1 MRVLATVGFSFAA
14 GLFLTL
20 LPWDGW
26 QLYAAGALAL
36 ASLLWALLGRG
47 TPHLRRVLLVLLP
60 LMVSLLYFSAYRA
73 LVRQPVQALC
83 GGEHDFSAA
92 VCDWPEATERGAK
105 VTIRLHGLLGAK
117 AVYYG
122 DDDLL
127 SLCPGDALSGTAW
140 WNDVAAI
147 GDGDLRQFSSRGV
160 YALLYDRD
168 TLTVQPA
175 PDMPLGYAPQYAAKA
190 LRDKLAQLWDDPSV
204 LGFLT
209 AELTGDKSLLPESDY
224 VAMQET
230 GLAHIFAVSGLHCA
244 FLVTLLSL
252 LIPPTHRRTLCA
264 VASAVLVFY
273 MLLTG
278 LSPSV
283 ARACVMQL
291 FLLSAPLFRRG
302 SDPLTSLAAA
312 LTVILLVNP
321 HAVGSVSL
329 QLSFAA
335 TLGMVLLSGRLYKS
349 FTGWYRGRNRA
360 VRAALS
366 FLTANLA
373 ATLGALVFTAP
384 LTAYYFNILSLVAP
398 LAGLLAVPA
407 AGYAFMSAFVSA
419 LLGLVW
425 TPLGHLAGYV
435 PLLLVKYILWVAH
448 LLLAVPY
455 HAVYFTNVYLRV
467 WLLYVYAAFLGCAVT
482 PDGKRK
488 YALASALTVLTL
500 AACLWL
506 NSRWQQYGAFRAAVL
521 DVGQGE
527 SVALCSGSE
536 AALVDCGSSNSYVDA
551 GSVAADALQSA
562 GIRRLSAVIVTH
574 YHADHT
580 NGLTEV
586 LTRLPVDTLYLPDIE
601 DEYGVRDRLVSLAA
615 HQGADVVF
623 VTEPTRIALGE
634 AVLTVYPP
642 LLTTGDLNEQ
652 GLTALATAGDFDL
665 LITGDMAGQT
675 EQLLAQTYPLPDV
688 EVLVVSHHGS
698 RYSSDESFLR
708 AITPDNAVISVGDN
722 RYGHPAEETLRR
734 LQAVGATVWRTDQQ
748 GSIRI
753 IIDRQGYALVDR

>member
-47 TPHLRRVLLVLLP
+47 MPHLRRVLLVLLP

-92 VCDWPEATERGAK
+92 VCDWPEATEHGAK

-127 SLCPGDALSGTAW
+127 SLRPGDVLSGTAW

-321 HAVGSVSL
+321 YAVGSVSL

-366 FLTANLA
+366 FLAANLA

-488 YALASALTVLTL
+488 YALASTLTVLTL

-562 GIRRLSAVIVTH
+562 GIRRLSSMIVTH

-586 LTRLPVDTLYLPDIE
+586 LTRLPVNTLYLPDIE

-634 AVLTVYPP
+634 AALTVYPP

-753 IIDRQGYALVDR
+753 IID

>member
-47 TPHLRRVLLVLLP
+47 TPHLSRVLLLLLP
-60 LMVSLLYFSAYRA
+60 LTFSLLYFTAYRA

-92 VCDWPEATERGAK
+92 VCDWPEATEHGAK
-105 VTIRLHGLLGAK
+105 VTIRLHGLPGAK

-127 SLCPGDALSGTAW
+127 SLRPGDALSGTAW

-252 LIPPTHRRTLCA
+252 LIPPTRRRTLCA

-321 HAVGSVSL
+321 YAVGSVSL

-366 FLTANLA
+366 FVAANLA

-425 TPLGHLAGYV
+425 TPLGHLAGYL
-435 PLLLVKYILWVAH
+435 PLLLVKYILWAAH
-448 LLLAVPY
+448 LLLAIPY

-675 EQLLAQTYPLPDV
+675 EQLLAQTYPLPDL

-708 AITPDNAVISVGDN
+708 AVTPDNAVISVGDN

-734 LQAVGATVWRTDQQ
+734 LQAVGAAVWRTDQQ

-753 IIDRQGYALVDR
+753 TVNGG

>member
-127 SLCPGDALSGTAW
+127 SLRPGDVLSGTAW

-321 HAVGSVSL
+321 YAVGSVSL

-349 FTGWYRGRNRA
+349 FTAWYRGRNRA

-366 FLTANLA
+366 FLAANLA

-586 LTRLPVDTLYLPDIE
+586 LTRLPVGTLYLPDIE
-601 DEYGVRDRLVSLAA
+601 DEYGVRDRLISLAA

-708 AITPDNAVISVGDN
+708 TITPDNAVISVGDN

-753 IIDRQGYALVDR
+753 IID

>member
-1 MRVLATVGFSFAA
+1 M
-14 GLFLTL
+14 
-20 LPWDGW
+20 
-26 QLYAAGALAL
+26 
-36 ASLLWALLGRG
+36 
-47 TPHLRRVLLVLLP
+47 
-60 LMVSLLYFSAYRA
+60 
-73 LVRQPVQALC
+73 
-83 GGEHDFSAA
+83 
-92 VCDWPEATERGAK
+92 
-105 VTIRLHGLLGAK
+105 
-117 AVYYG
+117 
-122 DDDLL
+122 
-127 SLCPGDALSGTAW
+127 
-140 WNDVAAI
+140 
-147 GDGDLRQFSSRGV
+147 
-160 YALLYDRD
+160 
-168 TLTVQPA
+168 
-175 PDMPLGYAPQYAAKA
+175 
-190 LRDKLAQLWDDPSV
+190 

-321 HAVGSVSL
+321 YAVGSVSL

-366 FLTANLA
+366 FLAANLA

-652 GLTALATAGDFDL
+652 GLAALATAGDFDL

-708 AITPDNAVISVGDN
+708 AVTPDNAVISVGDN

-734 LQAVGATVWRTDQQ
+734 LQAVGAAVWRTDRQ

-753 IIDRQGYALVDR
+753 TVNGG

>member
-92 VCDWPEATERGAK
+92 VCDWPEATEHGAK

-127 SLCPGDALSGTAW
+127 SLRPGDALSGTAW

-312 LTVILLVNP
+312 LTVILLANP
-321 HAVGSVSL
+321 YAVGSVSL

-335 TLGMVLLSGRLYKS
+335 TLGMVLLAGRLYKS

-366 FLTANLA
+366 FLAANLA

-586 LTRLPVDTLYLPDIE
+586 LTRLSVDTLYLPDIE

-753 IIDRQGYALVDR
+753 IID

>member
-127 SLCPGDALSGTAW
+127 SLRPGDALSGTAW

-321 HAVGSVSL
+321 YAVGSVSL

-360 VRAALS
+360 VRTALF
-366 FLTANLA
+366 FLAANLA

-467 WLLYVYAAFLGCAVT
+467 WLLYVYAAFLGCTVT

-753 IIDRQGYALVDR
+753 IID

>member
-14 GLFLTL
+14 GLFLPL

-127 SLCPGDALSGTAW
+127 SLRPGDALSGTAW

-312 LTVILLVNP
+312 LTAILLVNP
-321 HAVGSVSL
+321 YAVGSVSL

-360 VRAALS
+360 VRVAL
-366 FLTANLA
+366 FFPAANLA

-435 PLLLVKYILWVAH
+435 PLLLVKYILWAAH

-753 IIDRQGYALVDR
+753 IID

>member
-127 SLCPGDALSGTAW
+127 SLRPGDALSGTAW

-321 HAVGSVSL
+321 YAVGSVSL

-360 VRAALS
+360 VRAALF
-366 FLTANLA
+366 FLAANLA

-425 TPLGHLAGYV
+425 TPLGLLAGYV
-435 PLLLVKYILWVAH
+435 PLLLVKYILWAAH

-753 IIDRQGYALVDR
+753 TVNGG

>member
-60 LMVSLLYFSAYRA
+60 LTFSLLYFTAYRA

-83 GGEHDFSAA
+83 GGEHDFSAV

-105 VTIRLHGLLGAK
+105 VTIRLRGLPGAK

-122 DDDLL
+122 DEDLL
-127 SLCPGDALSGTAW
+127 SLRPGDALSGTAW

-147 GDGDLRQFSSRGV
+147 GDGDLRQFSSRSV
-160 YALLYDRD
+160 YALLYHRD

-175 PDMPLGYAPQYAAKA
+175 SDMPLGYAPQYAAKA
-190 LRDKLAQLWDDPSV
+190 LRDKLTQLWDDPSV

-252 LIPPTHRRTLCA
+252 LIPPTRRRALCA
-264 VASAVLVFY
+264 AASAVLLFY

-321 HAVGSVSL
+321 YAVGSVSL

-349 FTGWYRGRNRA
+349 FTAWYRGRNRA

-366 FLTANLA
+366 FLAANLA

-419 LLGLVW
+419 LLGFVW

-435 PLLLVKYILWVAH
+435 PLLLVKYILWAAH

-527 SVALCSGSE
+527 SVALSSGSE

-601 DEYGVRDRLVSLAA
+601 DEYGVRDRLVSLAEQ
-615 HQGADVVF
+615 QGVTVVF

-652 GLTALATAGDFDL
+652 GLTALASAGDFDL

-708 AITPDNAVISVGDN
+708 AVTPDNAVISVGDN

-734 LQAVGATVWRTDQQ
+734 LQAVGAAVWRTDQQ

-753 IIDRQGYALVDR
+753 TVNGG

>member
-127 SLCPGDALSGTAW
+127 SLRPGDALSGTAW

-321 HAVGSVSL
+321 YAVGSVSL

-335 TLGMVLLSGRLYKS
+335 TLGMVLLAGRLYKS

-366 FLTANLA
+366 FLAANLA

-467 WLLYVYAAFLGCAVT
+467 WLLYVYTAFLGCAVT

-586 LTRLPVDTLYLPDIE
+586 LTRLSVDTLYLPDIE

-634 AVLTVYPP
+634 AILTVYPP

-753 IIDRQGYALVDR
+753 IID

>member
-60 LMVSLLYFSAYRA
+60 PMVSLLYFSAYRA

-127 SLCPGDALSGTAW
+127 SLRPGDALSGTAW

-321 HAVGSVSL
+321 YAVGSVSL

-366 FLTANLA
+366 FLAANLA

-753 IIDRQGYALVDR
+753 IID

>member
-92 VCDWPEATERGAK
+92 VCDWPEATEHGAK

-127 SLCPGDALSGTAW
+127 SLRPGDALSGTAW

-175 PDMPLGYAPQYAAKA
+175 PDMPVGYAPQYAAKA

-321 HAVGSVSL
+321 YAVGSVSL

-349 FTGWYRGRNRA
+349 FTGRYRGRNRA

-366 FLTANLA
+366 FLAANLA

-384 LTAYYFNILSLVAP
+384 LTAYYFNLLSLVAP

-562 GIRRLSAVIVTH
+562 GIRRLSSVIVTH

-623 VTEPTRIALGE
+623 VTGPTRIALGE

-753 IIDRQGYALVDR
+753 IID

>member
-1 MRVLATVGFSFAA
+1 MRVLATIGFSFAA

-47 TPHLRRVLLVLLP
+47 TPHFRRVLLVLLP

-92 VCDWPEATERGAK
+92 VCDWPEATEHGAK

-127 SLCPGDALSGTAW
+127 SLRPGDALSGTAW

-321 HAVGSVSL
+321 YAVGSVSL

-366 FLTANLA
+366 FLAANLA

-748 GSIRI
+748 GSIRV
-753 IIDRQGYALVDR
+753 IID

>member
-127 SLCPGDALSGTAW
+127 SLRPGDALSGTAW

-321 HAVGSVSL
+321 YAVGSVSL

-360 VRAALS
+360 VRVAL
-366 FLTANLA
+366 FFPAANLA

-384 LTAYYFNILSLVAP
+384 LTAYYFNLLSLVAP

-562 GIRRLSAVIVTH
+562 GIRRLSAMIVTH

-623 VTEPTRIALGE
+623 VTGPTRIALGE

-734 LQAVGATVWRTDQQ
+734 LQAIGATVWRTDQQ

-753 IIDRQGYALVDR
+753 IID

>member
-1 MRVLATVGFSFAA
+1 MRILATIGFSFAA

-127 SLCPGDALSGTAW
+127 SLRPGDALSGTAW

-321 HAVGSVSL
+321 YAVGSVSL

-366 FLTANLA
+366 FLAANLA

-435 PLLLVKYILWVAH
+435 PLLLVKYILWAAH

-488 YALASALTVLTL
+488 YALASAMTVLTL

-536 AALVDCGSSNSYVDA
+536 AALVDCGSSNAYVDA

-562 GIRRLSAVIVTH
+562 GIRRLSSVIVTH

-642 LLTTGDLNEQ
+642 LLTIGDLNEQ

-753 IIDRQGYALVDR
+753 IID

>member
-1 MRVLATVGFSFAA
+1 MRVLATAGFSFAA

-127 SLCPGDALSGTAW
+127 SLRPGDALSGTAW

-321 HAVGSVSL
+321 YAVGSVSL

-366 FLTANLA
+366 FPAANLA

-506 NSRWQQYGAFRAAVL
+506 NSHWQQYGAFRAAVL

-753 IIDRQGYALVDR
+753 IID

>member
-60 LMVSLLYFSAYRA
+60 LMVSLLYFSAYWA

-127 SLCPGDALSGTAW
+127 SLRPGDALSGTAW

-168 TLTVQPA
+168 TLTLQPA

-321 HAVGSVSL
+321 YAVGSVSL

-366 FLTANLA
+366 FPAANLA

-536 AALVDCGSSNSYVDA
+536 AALVDCGSSNAYVDA

-562 GIRRLSAVIVTH
+562 GIRRLSAMIVTH

-634 AVLTVYPP
+634 AVFTVYPP

-753 IIDRQGYALVDR
+753 IID

>member
-60 LMVSLLYFSAYRA
+60 LMISLLYFSAYRA

-127 SLCPGDALSGTAW
+127 SLRPGDALSGTAW

-321 HAVGSVSL
+321 YAVGSVSL

-366 FLTANLA
+366 FLAANLA

-753 IIDRQGYALVDR
+753 IID

>member
-127 SLCPGDALSGTAW
+127 SLRPGDALSGTAW

-209 AELTGDKSLLPESDY
+209 AELTGDKSLLPELDY

-321 HAVGSVSL
+321 YAVGSVSL

-360 VRAALS
+360 VRTALS
-366 FLTANLA
+366 FLAANLA

-435 PLLLVKYILWVAH
+435 PLLLVKYILWAAH

-615 HQGADVVF
+615 HQGADVMF

-753 IIDRQGYALVDR
+753 IID

>member
-127 SLCPGDALSGTAW
+127 SLRPGDALSGTAW

-321 HAVGSVSL
+321 YAVGSVSL

-360 VRAALS
+360 VRVAL
-366 FLTANLA
+366 FFPAANLA

-384 LTAYYFNILSLVAP
+384 LTAYYFNLLSLAAP

-467 WLLYVYAAFLGCAVT
+467 WLLYAYAAFLGCAVT

-562 GIRRLSAVIVTH
+562 GIRRLSSVIVTH

-623 VTEPTRIALGE
+623 VTEPARIALGE

-675 EQLLAQTYPLPDV
+675 EQLLAQTYPLPNV

-734 LQAVGATVWRTDQQ
+734 LQAVGTTVWRTDQQ

-753 IIDRQGYALVDR
+753 IID

>member
-127 SLCPGDALSGTAW
+127 SLRPGDALSGTAW

-321 HAVGSVSL
+321 YAVGSVSL

-366 FLTANLA
+366 FLAANLA

-384 LTAYYFNILSLVAP
+384 LTAYYFNLLSLVAP

-753 IIDRQGYALVDR
+753 IID

>member
-127 SLCPGDALSGTAW
+127 SLRPGDALSGTAW

-291 FLLSAPLFRRG
+291 FLLSAPLFRRS

-321 HAVGSVSL
+321 YAVGSVSL

-366 FLTANLA
+366 FLAANLA

-675 EQLLAQTYPLPDV
+675 EQLLAQTYLLPDV

-753 IIDRQGYALVDR
+753 IID

>member
-73 LVRQPVQALC
+73 LVRRPVQALC

-127 SLCPGDALSGTAW
+127 SLRPGDALSGTAW

-321 HAVGSVSL
+321 YAVGSVSL

-366 FLTANLA
+366 FPAANLA

-623 VTEPTRIALGE
+623 VTGPTRIALGE

-753 IIDRQGYALVDR
+753 IID

>member
-1 MRVLATVGFSFAA
+1 MRVLATAGFSFAA

-127 SLCPGDALSGTAW
+127 SLRPGDTLSGTAW

-209 AELTGDKSLLPESDY
+209 AELTGGKSLLPESDY

-321 HAVGSVSL
+321 YAVGSVSL

-360 VRAALS
+360 VRTALS
-366 FLTANLA
+366 FLAANLA

-562 GIRRLSAVIVTH
+562 GIRRLSSMIVTH

-753 IIDRQGYALVDR
+753 IID

>member
-92 VCDWPEATERGAK
+92 VCDWPEATEHGAK

-127 SLCPGDALSGTAW
+127 SLRPGDALSGTAW

-321 HAVGSVSL
+321 YAVGSVSL

-366 FLTANLA
+366 FPAANLA

-384 LTAYYFNILSLVAP
+384 LTAYYFNLLSLVAP

-586 LTRLPVDTLYLPDIE
+586 LTRLSVDTLYLPDIE

-753 IIDRQGYALVDR
+753 IID

>member
-127 SLCPGDALSGTAW
+127 SLRPGDVLSGTAW

-312 LTVILLVNP
+312 LTAILLVNP
-321 HAVGSVSL
+321 YAVGSVSL

-360 VRAALS
+360 VRTALS
-366 FLTANLA
+366 FLAANLA

-384 LTAYYFNILSLVAP
+384 LTAYYFNLLSLVAP

-467 WLLYVYAAFLGCAVT
+467 WLLYVYAAFLGCTVT
-482 PDGKRK
+482 LDGKRK

-748 GSIRI
+748 GSIRM
-753 IIDRQGYALVDR
+753 IID

>member
-127 SLCPGDALSGTAW
+127 SLRPGDALSGTAW

-321 HAVGSVSL
+321 YAVGSVSL

-366 FLTANLA
+366 FLAANLA

-435 PLLLVKYILWVAH
+435 PLLLVKYILWAAH

-753 IIDRQGYALVDR
+753 IID

>member
-14 GLFLTL
+14 GLFLPL

-127 SLCPGDALSGTAW
+127 SLRPGDALSGTAW

-321 HAVGSVSL
+321 YAVGSVSL

-366 FLTANLA
+366 FLAANLA

-425 TPLGHLAGYV
+425 TPLGLLAGYV

-506 NSRWQQYGAFRAAVL
+506 NSHWQQYGAFRAAVL

-634 AVLTVYPP
+634 AILTVYPP

-753 IIDRQGYALVDR
+753 IID

>member
-127 SLCPGDALSGTAW
+127 SLRPGDALSGTAW

-425 TPLGHLAGYV
+425 TPLGLLAGYV

-623 VTEPTRIALGE
+623 VTEPTRVALGE

>member
-127 SLCPGDALSGTAW
+127 SLRPGDALSGTAW

-321 HAVGSVSL
+321 YAVGSVSL

-360 VRAALS
+360 VRVALS
-366 FLTANLA
+366 FLAANLA

-419 LLGLVW
+419 LLGFVW

-435 PLLLVKYILWVAH
+435 PLLLVKYILWAAH

-642 LLTTGDLNEQ
+642 LLTAGDLNEQ

-753 IIDRQGYALVDR
+753 IID

>member
-127 SLCPGDALSGTAW
+127 SLRPGDALSGTAW

-321 HAVGSVSL
+321 YAVGSVSL

-360 VRAALS
+360 VRAALF
-366 FLTANLA
+366 FLAANLA

-425 TPLGHLAGYV
+425 TPLGLLAGYV
-435 PLLLVKYILWVAH
+435 PLLLVKYILWAAH

-753 IIDRQGYALVDR
+753 IID

>member
-127 SLCPGDALSGTAW
+127 SLRPGDALSGTAW

-321 HAVGSVSL
+321 YAVGSVSL

-366 FLTANLA
+366 FLAANLA

-425 TPLGHLAGYV
+425 TPLGLLAGYV

-623 VTEPTRIALGE
+623 VTGPTRITLGE

-734 LQAVGATVWRTDQQ
+734 LQAVDATVWRTDQQ

-753 IIDRQGYALVDR
+753 IID

>member
-127 SLCPGDALSGTAW
+127 SLRPGDALSGTAW

-321 HAVGSVSL
+321 YAVGSVSL

-335 TLGMVLLSGRLYKS
+335 TLGMVLLAGRLYKS

-366 FLTANLA
+366 FLAANLA

-586 LTRLPVDTLYLPDIE
+586 LTRLSVDTLYLPDIE

-634 AVLTVYPP
+634 AILTVYPP

-753 IIDRQGYALVDR
+753 IID

>member
-127 SLCPGDALSGTAW
+127 SLRPGDALSGTAW

-321 HAVGSVSL
+321 YAVGSVSL

-349 FTGWYRGRNRA
+349 FTAWYRGRNRA
-360 VRAALS
+360 VRTAL
-366 FLTANLA
+366 FFPAANLA

-425 TPLGHLAGYV
+425 TPLGLLAGYV

-753 IIDRQGYALVDR
+753 IID

>member
-122 DDDLL
+122 DNDLL
-127 SLCPGDALSGTAW
+127 SLRPGDALSGTAW

-321 HAVGSVSL
+321 YAVGSVSL

-366 FLTANLA
+366 FPAANLA

-384 LTAYYFNILSLVAP
+384 LTAYYFNLLSLVAP

-586 LTRLPVDTLYLPDIE
+586 LTRLPVGTLYLPDIE

-623 VTEPTRIALGE
+623 VTGPTRIALGE

-698 RYSSDESFLR
+698 RYSSDVSFLR

-753 IIDRQGYALVDR
+753 IID

>member
-92 VCDWPEATERGAK
+92 VCDWPEATEHGAK

-127 SLCPGDALSGTAW
+127 SLRPGDALSGTAW

-321 HAVGSVSL
+321 YAVGSVSL

-335 TLGMVLLSGRLYKS
+335 TLGMVLLAGRLYKS

-366 FLTANLA
+366 FLAANLA

-467 WLLYVYAAFLGCAVT
+467 WLLYVYTAFLGCAVT

-586 LTRLPVDTLYLPDIE
+586 LTRLSVDTLYLPDIE

-675 EQLLAQTYPLPDV
+675 EQLLAQTYLLPDV

-753 IIDRQGYALVDR
+753 IID

>member
-92 VCDWPEATERGAK
+92 VCDWPEATEHGAK

-127 SLCPGDALSGTAW
+127 SLRPGDALSGTAW

-321 HAVGSVSL
+321 YAVGSVSL

-366 FLTANLA
+366 FLAANLA

-467 WLLYVYAAFLGCAVT
+467 WLLYVYTAFLGCAVT

-634 AVLTVYPP
+634 AALTVYPP

-675 EQLLAQTYPLPDV
+675 EQLLAQTYLLPDV

-753 IIDRQGYALVDR
+753 IID

>member
-127 SLCPGDALSGTAW
+127 SLRPGDALSGTAW

-321 HAVGSVSL
+321 YAVGSVSL

-366 FLTANLA
+366 FLAANLA

-467 WLLYVYAAFLGCAVT
+467 WLLYVYTAFLGCAVT

-634 AVLTVYPP
+634 AILTVYPP

-753 IIDRQGYALVDR
+753 IID